1 MKPTIKQLQTTIKAK
16 DALLKDYEVWIKVLG
31 EAINR
36 GRKRENRLR
45 ARIKVLGKAL
55 IESERDYEALKRKRK

>member
-1 MKPTIKQLQTTIKAK
+1 MKPTIKQLQATIKAK
-16 DALLKDYEVWIKVLG
+16 DRLLEDYRVWIKVLG

-55 IESERDYEALKRKRK
+55 MESERDYEKLRRKKK

>member
-31 EAINR
+31 ESINR

>member
-1 MKPTIKQLQTTIKAK
+1 MKPTIKQLQATIKAK
-16 DALLKDYEVWIKVLG
+16 DRLLEDYRVWIKVLG

-55 IESERDYEALKRKRK
+55 IESERDYESLKRRRK

>member
-1 MKPTIKQLQTTIKAK
+1 MKPTIKQPQTTIKAK

-31 EAINR
+31 ESINR

>member
-1 MKPTIKQLQTTIKAK
+1 MKPTIKQLQVTIKAK
-16 DALLKDYEVWIKVLG
+16 DRLLEDYRVWIKVLG
-31 EAINR
+31 EVINR

-55 IESERDYEALKRKRK
+55 IELERDYEQLKRKRK

>member
-1 MKPTIKQLQTTIKAK
+1 MKPTIKQLQETIKAK

-45 ARIKVLGKAL
+45 ARVKVLGKAL
-55 IESERDYEALKRKRK
+55 IESERDYETLKRKKK

>member
-1 MKPTIKQLQTTIKAK
+1 MKPTIKQLQETVKARNE
-16 DALLKDYEVWIKVLG
+16 LLEDYRVWITALF
-31 EAINR
+31 EEINR
-36 GRKRENRLR
+36 GDKRENKLR